1 MMVFDSLDVDSR
13 ENSQEARV
21 SQTLEQLHRLW
32 MSPRWGRTAGLIRVH
47 VRWGTRGPVRGD
59 LS

>member
-1 MMVFDSLDVDSR
+1 MVSDSLDVDSR

-21 SQTLEQLHRLW
+21 SQTLVQLHQLW
-32 MSPRWGRTAGLIRVH
+32 VSPRWGRTAGLSRVQF
-47 VRWGTRGPVRGD
+47 RWGTRGLAHGD